1 MATNIEVKVRPS
13 PLERPASGPPLA
25 YNAMS
30 HERNH
35 RMRAMRMKLLRS
47 MVVGFAVLICSMNV
61 FAQTSVPATV
71 SSGPLSTIS
80 EVDTYVKVIVAA
92 LTGIATLFGLP
103 IVFLTYRKTRAE
115 ITKIELESSALR
127 EKQVSQGERSK
138 DEEGNIHILVDRSP
152 NTNIQV
158 LADPRFL
165 APLLLLLDFIFAWVV
180 LTLASHLLSIFSFGI
195 FREVALVV
203 LALALLLPIAKQV
216 IRVRTVLRPK
226 PTQEEALL
234 AVRQTKIAVYIVY
247 GIFVLSSLAL
257 GVGLLS
263 TSPSN
268 FTDAGR
274 YFAWGFIAWGT
285 LLAIFIPIGKPRFE
299 RYLARL
305 HAFDIK

>member
-1 MATNIEVKVRPS
+1 
-13 PLERPASGPPLA
+13 
-25 YNAMS
+25 
-30 HERNH
+30 
-35 RMRAMRMKLLRS
+35 MRLLCS
-47 MVVGFAVLICSMNV
+47 IVVAFALLICSMNA
-61 FAQTSVPATV
+61 FAQASVPAAV
-71 SSGPLSTIS
+71 ASGPPSTIS

-92 LTGIATLFGLP
+92 LTGIATIFGLP

-226 PTQEEALL
+226 RTQEEALL
-234 AVRQTKIAVYIVY
+234 SIRQTRIAIYMVY
-247 GIFVLSSLAL
+247 GMFVLSSFAL
-257 GVGLLS
+257 GIGLLS

-268 FTDAGR
+268 LTDAGR
-274 YFAWGFIAWGT
+274 YIAWGLIAWGT
-285 LLAIFIPIGKPRFE
+285 LLIIFIPIGRPRFE

-305 HAFDIK
+305 HAFDIKSTT

>member
-1 MATNIEVKVRPS
+1 
-13 PLERPASGPPLA
+13 
-25 YNAMS
+25 
-30 HERNH
+30 
-35 RMRAMRMKLLRS
+35 MRLKLLRS
-47 MVVGFAVLICSMNV
+47 IVIVFALLICSMYA
-61 FAQTSVPATV
+61 FAQASAPTAAAA
-71 SSGPLSTIS
+71 GPPSTIS
-80 EVDTYVKVIVAA
+80 EVDTYVKMIVAA
-92 LTGIATLFGLP
+92 LTGIATIFGLP

-195 FREVALVV
+195 FRELALIV

-216 IRVRTVLRPK
+216 IRVRKVLRPK
-226 PTQEEALL
+226 PTQEETLSSM
-234 AVRQTKIAVYIVY
+234 RQTRIAIYMVY
-247 GIFVLSSLAL
+247 GIFILSSLAL

-263 TSPSN
+263 MSPSN
-268 FTDAGR
+268 LTNAGR
-274 YFAWGFIAWGT
+274 YMAWGLIAWGT
-285 LLAIFIPIGKPRFE
+285 LLVIVIPFGRSRFE

-305 HAFDIK
+305 HTLDFQ

>member
-1 MATNIEVKVRPS
+1 
-13 PLERPASGPPLA
+13 
-25 YNAMS
+25 
-30 HERNH
+30 
-35 RMRAMRMKLLRS
+35 MRMKLLRS
-47 MVVGFAVLICSMNV
+47 IVIAFAILFCSMNA
-61 FAQTSVPATV
+61 FAQPSASTAVAP
-71 SSGPLSTIS
+71 GPPSTIS

-92 LTGIATLFGLP
+92 LTGIATIFGLP

-127 EKQVSQGERSK
+127 EKQISQGEQSK
-138 DEEGNIHILVDRSP
+138 DEEGNIRILVDRSP

-195 FREVALVV
+195 FHELALIV

-226 PTQEEALL
+226 PTQEEVLSSI
-234 AVRQTKIAVYIVY
+234 RQARIAVYLVY
-247 GIFVLSSLAL
+247 GIFVLSSLAF
-257 GVGLLS
+257 GVALLS
-263 TSPSN
+263 ISPSN
-268 FTDAGR
+268 LTDAGR
-274 YFAWGFIAWGT
+274 YIAWFLIAWGT
-285 LLAIFIPIGKPRFE
+285 LLVFFIPLGRPRIE

-305 HAFDIK
+305 HTLDIK